1 MTIKKSVKSLQI
13 KPDKPLSPQRA
24 EEIIDEVM
32 SYKRGEDGLLIG
44 DPRTKNL
51 KISHATG
58 HLLRDAASAAIRQHK
73 AVSVK

>member
-1 MTIKKSVKSLQI
+1 MTIKKSFKALQI
-13 KPDKPLSPQRA
+13 KPDKPLSPQRT

-58 HLLRDAASAAIRQHK
+58 HLLRDAAAAATRHL
-73 AVSVK
+73 